1 MGKHPKNTTK
11 IISFRIVSCY
21 HIVLVVFLG
30 GGDFDASE
38 AAFLKILL
46 TCTPSSSLLR
56 LMEEFYIGFK

>member
-1 MGKHPKNTTK
+1 M

-21 HIVLVVFLG
+21 HTGLVVFLG
-30 GGDFDASE
+30 FDASE